1 MNNYSLKITTQNLSK
16 TFFYYEND
24 NLNFEQ
30 AKNKLKQALKKFED
44 FKIKGIEPVVYDDR
58 NRAIRVTNIDV
69 KNMEAKWLELFIL
82 RYALD

>member
-1 MNNYSLKITTQNLSK
+1 MLKYSLKVTTQNLSK

-24 NLNFEQ
+24 NLNFKQ

-58 NRAIRVTNIDV
+58 NRAIRVTNIEIV
-69 KNMEAKWLELFIL
+69 KNKEVK
-82 RYALD
+82 